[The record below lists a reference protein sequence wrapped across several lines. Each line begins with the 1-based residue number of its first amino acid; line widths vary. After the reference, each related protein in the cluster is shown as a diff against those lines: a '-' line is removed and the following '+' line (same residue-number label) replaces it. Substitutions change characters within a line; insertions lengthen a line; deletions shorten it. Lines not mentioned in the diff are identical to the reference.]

1 MAPPAGKHV
10 RRRPPPKARTGA
22 TASGAATPAKD
33 AAAISRKMT
42 PPPGGAVVRMYC
54 TGLGDCFLLGFP
66 AMDGKTSYV
75 LIDCGVWKG
84 TAAATPWMRRIMG
97 HIRDEVF
104 GRGIDLLVATHQHWD
119 HLSGFGQAEDIFGE
133 LEVREV
139 WLPWTEDPEDGTA
152 IRLNLERRQ
161 ALRAAMAAAGMLR
174 QQIAAE
180 PMRDTDRWKELEETA
195 DDLEAVLGF
204 AGYDRESQ
212 GLAQAAGAAP
222 AAPYA
227 AAFSGVLGARLGI
240 DDLLEIVRN
249 KVAKP
254 RYVRPSLEPLGLSR
268 VLELRIYALGPPT
281 DPKYLGK
288 DDPSSVPGKSEVYL
302 AGLLMNEDTA
312 LYAACSE
319 DDGADERRE
328 LTYPFDR
335 WQRFSREHVKQDPE
349 LEEFFRSHY
358 LEDPDA
364 EWRKIDTDWLEA
376 ASQLALNL
384 DDHVNNTSLVL
395 AFELGEGGP
404 VLLFPGDAQVG
415 SWLSWHQ
422 LEGRDGI
429 TAESLLNRTVLYK
442 VGHHASH
449 NATLKD
455 KGLKLMTETS
465 RLVAMIPV
473 DEREAR
479 KPKGSSKDGWA
490 MPYGKLLAELR
501 MRAEE
506 RVLRADDREL
516 SPTASGE
523 VPQWND
529 GQRERWQRFAAATV
543 FQHDTVEIAGEQVRK
558 TLFIEHTVHADAAPV
573 KPRARKARSRPKKR
587 AGG

>member
-1 MAPPAGKHV
+1 MARTAG
-10 RRRPPPKARTGA
+10 RRTGRRAAPKAKSRA
-22 TASGAATPAKD
+22 TESGSPAPAKD
-33 AAAISRKMT
+33 AAAIARKMT

-66 AMDGKTSYV
+66 AKDGKTSYV
-75 LIDCGVWKG
+75 LIDCGVWMG
-84 TAAATPWMRRIMG
+84 TAGATPWMQHIME
-97 HIRDEVF
+97 HIRNEVS

-119 HLSGFGQAEDIFGE
+119 HLSGFGQAREAFAKIDVG
-133 LEVREV
+133 EV

-152 IRLNLERRQ
+152 VRLNLERRQ
-161 ALRAAMAAAGMLR
+161 ALLAAMAAAGKLQR
-174 QQIAAE
+174 QIEKDKQLGIDS
-180 PMRDTDRWKELEETA
+180 PKELLETA
-195 DDLEAVLGF
+195 DDLDAVLGF
-204 AGYDRESQ
+204 AGYDRESRKP
-212 GLAQAAGAAP
+212 APAASGVI

-227 AAFSGVLGARLGI
+227 AAFSGMLGARLGI

-254 RYVRPSLEPLGLSR
+254 RYVRPSLEALGLSR
-268 VLELRIYALGPPT
+268 VPDLRIYALGPPI
-281 DPKYLGK
+281 DPKYLGR
-288 DDPSSVPGKSEVYL
+288 DDPSTVLGKSEVYL
-302 AGLLMNEDTA
+302 AGMLMNEDAA

-319 DDGADERRE
+319 DDGVDERRE

-335 WQRFSREHVKQDPE
+335 WQRFSPEHVKQDPE

-358 LEDPDA
+358 LDPDTA
-364 EWRKIDTDWLEA
+364 WRKIDTAWLEA
-376 ASQLALNL
+376 AGQLALNL

-422 LEGRDGI
+422 LKGSGGI

-455 KGLKLMTETS
+455 KGLKMMTDTS

-473 DEREAR
+473 DELEAH
-479 KPKGSSKDGWA
+479 KPKGRSKDGWA
-490 MPYGKLLAELR
+490 MPYDKLLTDLR
-501 MRAEE
+501 VRTEE
-506 RVLRADDREL
+506 RVLRADRGLYRPVSD
-516 SPTASGE
+516 E
-523 VPQWND
+523 VPHWNA
-529 GQRERWQRFAAATV
+529 GGSERWRRFEKATIV
-543 FQHDTVEIAGEQVRK
+543 LPDEVDIGGKRVCR
-558 TLFIEHTVHADAAPV
+558 TLYIEHTVQAATAPA
-573 KPRARKARSRPKKR
+573 KPPARKVRSRP
-587 AGG
+587 